1 VIVITPAEGEADIPR
16 QMLVLR
22 PKDVVLLRE
31 ASLEYVI
38 PLPETPDGSVAFA
51 GVTAP
56 PNATTITSRFA
67 VGVTL
72 AVEADSPFV
81 PLVPL
86 VSEAWVIAI
95 HSAA

>member
-1 VIVITPAEGEADIPR
+1 MIVIAPAEGEADIPR

-22 PKDVVLLRE
+22 PNDVVLLRE

-56 PNATTITSRFA
+56 PKATTITSRLA
-67 VGVTL
+67 VGDML
-72 AVEADSPFV
+72 AVAIDV

-86 VSEAWVIAI
+86 DPLVSDAWVIAM
-95 HSAA
+95 HY